1 MQLGEEKLEPSSVK
15 KNVQNSVNRMLQQNA
30 QQHRAVRKHLLQEK
44 REDILQQDAE
54 QHQGARDNQNR
65 RNLNIA
71 RL

>member
-1 MQLGEEKLEPSSVK
+1 
-15 KNVQNSVNRMLQQNA
+15 MLQQNA
-30 QQHRAVRKHLLQEK
+30 QQHRSVRKHLLHEK